1 MNKGSQ
7 ILLFKIDAIKISMI
21 CVYVL
26 IIGKYLYL
34 HVKGDMDNGGGRQI
48 LTGVCNQNISTEE
61 GRQAYLNCIKTL
73 QNEAD
78 NKAVMDTTSPELP
91 LEST

>member
-1 MNKGSQ
+1 MNKDGLL
-7 ILLFKIDAIKISMI
+7 LLFKINAIKISMI
-21 CVYVL
+21 FVCVL
-26 IIGKYLYL
+26 IIGKYLFSN
-34 HVKGDMDNGGGRQI
+34 GEAENGGGREI
-48 LTGVCNQNISTEE
+48 LIGVCNQNISTEE

-78 NKAVMDTTSPELP
+78 NKAVMNTTSPDLS